1 MIRFADKEV
10 YNIHLGDMTRLQM
23 LLFFLKNDEQ
33 EKGSYICV

>member
-23 LLFFLKNDEQ
+23 LLFLEKNLK
-33 EKGSYICV
+33 